1 MNSVRKSLY
10 DIVPP
15 VIDIPAEDQ
24 NLLNVLREHNIAT
37 YQHSVNV
44 ALLMYEFANYT
55 MPDSLYKS
63 TYYLTGLFHD
73 IGKLCISNEMLDYD
87 GPLSEHD
94 RNIINLHAEYGARLV
109 VNFDDEI
116 VEAIRDHHKFFEN
129 IDHVNILTMALHTLD
144 VYDALCQPRPYC
156 PAIDRHIVLEF
167 MKEYVGTEFSPYTFD
182 VLEHHLIDFSY
193 KKFTMR
199 R

>member
-1 MNSVRKSLY
+1 MSSVRKSLY
-10 DIVPP
+10 DITVPEP
-15 VIDIPAEDQ
+15 NIPAEDL
-24 NLLNVLREHNIAT
+24 NLLNVLREHNIGT

-55 MPDSLYKS
+55 LPNSNYAT
-63 TYYLTGLFHD
+63 TYYVTGLFHD
-73 IGKLCISNEMLDYD
+73 IGKLCVSNELLDYD
-87 GPLSEHD
+87 GPLTELD
-94 RNIINLHAEYGARLV
+94 RTIINLHAEYGARLV
-109 VNFDDEI
+109 SNMDPEI
-116 VEAIRDHHKFFEN
+116 VDAIRDHHKFFEN

-156 PAIDRHIVLEF
+156 PAIDRSIVLEF
-167 MKEYVGTEFSPYTFD
+167 MEGFVGTEFSPYTFD
-182 VLEHHLIDFSY
+182 VLTNHLAEYSY